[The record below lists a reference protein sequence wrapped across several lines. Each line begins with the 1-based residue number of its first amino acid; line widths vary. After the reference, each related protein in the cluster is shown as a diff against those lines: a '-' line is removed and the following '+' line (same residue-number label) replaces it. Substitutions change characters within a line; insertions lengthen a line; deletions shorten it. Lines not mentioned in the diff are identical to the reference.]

1 MPTASR
7 IAGVP
12 RSVLRS
18 VMASPDGWHST
29 DTPPAKIPR
38 AQFAR
43 NQASAPPAACGRVPL
58 RQGAI
63 WGAAAATGWP
73 FCQSGF
79 ESLPAPRAS
88 MGRSCT
94 LSAPIKF
101 LAGLIKTAPV
111 GIE

>member
-1 MPTASR
+1 
-7 IAGVP
+7 
-12 RSVLRS
+12 
-18 VMASPDGWHST
+18 MASPDGWHSS

-73 FCQSGF
+73 F
-79 ESLPAPRAS
+79 ESLAAPRAS

-101 LAGLIKTAPV
+101 LAGLIKTAPD